1 MYQFSYAEILEE
13 APAVA
18 RERERAAFD
27 RAIDLLRIA
36 DRADAQEADRATA
49 AGYLQSLWGV
59 LIEDLRSEENGL
71 PPDLRADL
79 VSIGLWSMHEANAV
93 LAAPDRDFS
102 ALIAVNTSIR
112 DGLR

>member
-13 APAVA
+13 APAIA

-27 RAIDLLRIA
+27 RALDLMRIA
-36 DRADAQEADRATA
+36 DRPDAQQADRAMA
-49 AGYLQSLWGV
+49 AGFLQSLWGV
-59 LIEDLRSEENGL
+59 LVEDLQSEENGL

-93 LAAPDRDFS
+93 IAEPDRTLS

>member
-1 MYQFSYAEILEE
+1 MYQFSYAEIMEE
-13 APAVA
+13 APAIA

-36 DRADAQEADRATA
+36 DRPDAQQTDRASA
-49 AGYLQSLWGV
+49 AGFLQSLWGV
-59 LIEDLRSEENGL
+59 LIEDLSSEDNGL
-71 PPDLRADL
+71 APDLRADL

-93 LAAPDRDFS
+93 IAAPERTLS
-102 ALIAVNTSIR
+102 SLIAVNTAIR